1 MKACQLQSC
10 SYLLQRAVGVVYIA
24 RQQAA
29 AHMGFGGAAHSVIR
43 KAIRHV
49 VRRAV
54 VRIVGYGLKAVVFV
68 SVGVFVLL
76 AAGGSGYLRDAARAV
91 VGILHLL
98 AVGIGHGASQVGI
111 LIDIVRDRFAARI
124 GLRQDMVAVVLI
136 GGAGYDLR
144 GLRIRMPQHGTNHA
158 SMFIVRKF
166 LQGVNMDD
174 MQKRSFRRSSANVRM
189 KIGFLFSENATDF
202 IFKHHL
208 IFFLCQRY

>member
-1 MKACQLQSC
+1 MQNRWWVPRLLWMKACQLQSC
-10 SYLLQRAVGVVYIA
+10 SYLLQRAVGVVHIA

-29 AHMGFGGAAHSVIR
+29 AYMGFDGAAHSVIR

-49 VRRAV
+49 IRRAA

-76 AAGGSGYLRDAARAV
+76 AAGGSGYLRDAACAV
-91 VGILHLL
+91 VAILHLL
-98 AVGIGHGASQVGI
+98 AVGIGHGAGQIGI
-111 LIDIVRDRFAARI
+111 LIDIVRDRFAARV

-158 SMFIVRKF
+158 SMLIVRKF

-174 MQKRSFRRSSANVRM
+174 MQKRSFRRSSANVR
-189 KIGFLFSENATDF
+189 
-202 IFKHHL
+202 
-208 IFFLCQRY
+208 